1 MKQLKIGKKF
11 IVSFG
16 IVIILFFVTV
26 ITGITALMT
35 TSNNYKKFYAS
46 DHQVMLN
53 LYSVRLNM
61 QLGVKNV
68 ILASIT
74 LDPEKSSQ
82 YTSEA
87 DRYMDIVK
95 ETLEWFQQFDS
106 SDFAS
111 IQEYKSIMDSTA
123 DLRQEILEYCNQNTQ
138 DGRSKAQ
145 KLLMEQY
152 SPKVDEAGQILEQ
165 FSNKI
170 TTDSAE
176 NYEATLATQ
185 DRSFVIMISI
195 SLIALIFTILVA
207 LKLTRSI
214 VGPVKEIVHAMESVC
229 NGQLE
234 VRVEYES
241 KDELGA
247 LANAVQHMTDTLL
260 QIVDDEDYILGEM
273 ANGNFDVRTQNEE
286 IYVGD
291 YNGLLQ
297 SMRNINVKLSDT
309 LTQINQ
315 VAEQVSAGSDQVSSG
330 AQMLAQ
336 GATEQASSVEELAA
350 SINEISDQVGENAK
364 SAREANEQANTV
376 QKEAGESNQ
385 RMQSMLVAM
394 NDISDS
400 SNEIGKIIKTIEDI
414 AFQTNIL
421 ALNAAVEAARAGTAG
436 KGFAVV
442 ADEVRNLASKSAEAS
457 KSTAILIEQSLNAV
471 NNGKRI
477 ADETAHSLIAVV
489 SGVKNVAQK
498 VDEIAAA
505 STRQAEA
512 ISQLNIGV
520 DQISSVVQTNSA
532 TSEESAASS
541 EELSSQ
547 AQLLKEL
554 ISQFELR
561 N

>member
-1 MKQLKIGKKF
+1 MKQLSIGKKF

-16 IVIILFFVTV
+16 IVILLFFITV
-26 ITGITALMT
+26 ITALSSLMKT
-35 TSNNYKKFYAS
+35 GNNYEKFYEEE
-46 DHQVMLN
+46 HQALLN
-53 LYSVRLNM
+53 LYNIRLNM

-74 LDPEKSSQ
+74 LDEEKSSQ
-82 YTSEA
+82 YTAEA
-87 DRYMDIVK
+87 NTSMDKVK
-95 ETLEWFQQFDS
+95 ETLDWFTRTNAVGID
-106 SDFAS
+106 A
-111 IQEYKSIMDSTA
+111 IKEYQSIMESTG
-123 DLRQEILEYCNQNTQ
+123 DLRQEILELCNQNTQ
-138 DGRSKAQ
+138 PARAKAQ
-145 KLLMEQY
+145 QLLMGDY
-152 SPKVDEAGQILEQ
+152 IPKIDEAGQLLNE
-165 FSNKI
+165 FANTVS
-170 TTDSAE
+170 SASQE
-176 NYEATLATQ
+176 NYNDAMGRQQST
-185 DRSFVIMISI
+185 FVIMIGI
-195 SLIALIFTILVA
+195 SCLVIIFTMLIG

-214 VGPVKEIVHAMESVC
+214 VEPVKEIVNAMQSIR
-229 NGQLE
+229 NGELE
-234 VRVEYES
+234 VHIEYQS
-241 KDELGA
+241 RDELGV
-247 LANAVQHMTDTLL
+247 LAEAVQKTTDTLM

-273 ANGNFDVRTQNEE
+273 GNGNFNVRTRNEE

-297 SMRNINVKLSDT
+297 SMRNINIKLSDT

-330 AQMLAQ
+330 AQVLAQ

-350 SINEISDQVGENAK
+350 SINEISDQVGKNAH

-376 QKEAGESNQ
+376 LNEAGESNQ

-394 NDISDS
+394 NDISNS

-471 NNGKRI
+471 NNGKHI
-477 ADETAHSLIAVV
+477 ADETAHSLITVV
-489 SGVKNVAQK
+489 NGVKKVAEK
-498 VDEIAAA
+498 VDEIAVA
-505 STRQAEA
+505 STHQAEA
-512 ISQLNIGV
+512 ISQLTIGV
-520 DQISSVVQTNSA
+520 DQISSVVQNNSA

-547 AQLLKEL
+547 AQVLKEL
-554 ISQFELR
+554 IGQFELR
-561 N
+561 